1 MTKYSKK
8 KRYKVEEGPR
18 KTRDDKSSR
27 KQRLSTVLSEVKEGD
42 NDLLQETSLPERTSQ
57 KKDSISSI
65 LVRKTS
71 QGKGP
76 SSMVLACC
84 QALARQ
90 HFSIAFV
97 ESATAGKLC
106 YEFSQAPDAGKIF
119 KGGLVCYD
127 ACLKQDILHVPTEL
141 IEKYT
146 PESAEVTEVLA
157 EKLPHLITCDIAVAV
172 TGLTTAGGS
181 ETAEKPV
188 GTVFVH
194 IIFKRKSKGYRK
206 LFLGSP
212 QKIVSQATDYTA
224 SLILDMLRH
233 RNEK

>member
-1 MTKYSKK
+1 MTEYSKK
-8 KRYKVEEGPR
+8 ERYKVEE
-18 KTRDDKSSR
+18 SR
-27 KQRLSTVLSEVKEGD
+27 EIADCNSRREQVLPGD
-42 NDLLQETSLPERTSQ
+42 NDLSQEAFLPERNSKKKGSTS
-57 KKDSISSI
+57 SL

-71 QGKGP
+71 QGEGP

-84 QALARQ
+84 QAIARQ

-106 YEFSQAPDAGKIF
+106 YEFSQAPDAGKVF

-127 ACLKQDILHVPTEL
+127 ACLKEDILHVPAEL

-157 EKLPHLITCDIAVAV
+157 EKLSHLIACDIAVAV

-181 ETAEKPV
+181 ETAEKPI
-188 GTVFVH
+188 GTVFGH
-194 IIFKRKSKGYRK
+194 IILKDKSRGYRK
-206 LFLGSP
+206 VFSGSP

-233 RNEK
+233 RIEK